1 MKVVDDFLDDE
12 SLKLIQEEILT
23 QAWDYCPYVVQ
34 EGDDQEMFCVIFE
47 PETCGPILPI
57 LKIIGKVDIL
67 RIKANMTRRTDT
79 IIEHGYHIDYKEKI
93 PPNALTSIFY
103 VNTNNGYTKF
113 EDGTII
119 ESIANRFISFPAE
132 LRHTGTTC
140 TDKNNRLVI
149 YFNYY

>member
-12 SLKLIQEEILT
+12 SLKVIQDEILT

-34 EGDDQEMFCVIFE
+34 EGDGHEMFCFMFE
-47 PETCGPILPI
+47 PESCGPILPI
-57 LKIIGKVDIL
+57 LKIIGKVTIL
-67 RIKANMTRRTDT
+67 RIKANKTPRADT

-119 ESIANRFISFPAE
+119 ESIANRFVSFPAE

-140 TDKNNRLVI
+140 TDKNTRIVI
-149 YFNYY
+149 NFNYY

>member
-1 MKVVDDFLDDE
+1 MEVVDDFLDDE
-12 SLKLIQEEILT
+12 SLKLIQDEILT

-34 EGDDQEMFCVIFE
+34 EGDDQEMFCFMFE
-47 PETCGPILPI
+47 PEMCGPILPI
-57 LKIIGKVDIL
+57 LKIIGKVDIV
-67 RIKANMTRRTDT
+67 RIKANMTPRTDT

-93 PPNALTSIFY
+93 PPNAITSIFY

-119 ESIANRFISFPAE
+119 ESIANRFISFPSE

-149 YFNYY
+149 NFNYY